1 MKMKVGTLSPL
12 VQTSANQTIEEV
24 PLSLAVYAWKLSA
37 EEVIQLRHDLT
48 MQWHHNLSVP
58 ELDLLLKTQRDW
70 LVGRLEA
77 SRKPRG
83 ALADFPRMAEY
94 IRKAFPDNEYINS
107 QYRVLAWDIGE
118 WRAEKNEARM
128 KLLRERRGF

>member
-1 MKMKVGTLSPL
+1 MSTSHPASVL
-12 VQTSANQTIEEV
+12 VEIHPRRV
-24 PLSLAVYAWKLSA
+24 PRRLFICEAQRDV
-37 EEVIQLRHDLT
+37 QLGHDLT
-48 MQWHHNLSVP
+48 MQWHHDFSVP

-94 IRKAFPDNEYINS
+94 IREAFPDNEYINS
-107 QYRVLAWDIGE
+107 QYRVLA
-118 WRAEKNEARM
+118 
-128 KLLRERRGF
+128 